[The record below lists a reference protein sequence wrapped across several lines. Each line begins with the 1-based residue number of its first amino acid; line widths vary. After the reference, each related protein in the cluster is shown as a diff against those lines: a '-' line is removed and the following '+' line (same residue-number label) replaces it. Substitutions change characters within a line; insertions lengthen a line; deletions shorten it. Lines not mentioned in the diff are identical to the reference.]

1 MVCVTSLGRT
11 RAEVFKR
18 SDRDALAI
26 AASCHVEFEAM
37 LLLSLRDD

>member
-1 MVCVTSLGRT
+1 MTSLGRT

-18 SDRDALAI
+18 SESDALAI
-26 AASCHVEFEAM
+26 AASRHVEFEAM

>member
-1 MVCVTSLGRT
+1 MTSLGRT

-18 SDRDALAI
+18 SDSDALAI
-26 AASCHVEFEAM
+26 AAPSHVEFAAM

>member
-1 MVCVTSLGRT
+1 MTSLGRT

-18 SDRDALAI
+18 SESDALAI
-26 AASCHVEFEAM
+26 AAPRNVESEAI